1 MRKAAL
7 GMSVALFAG
16 VALAACGNEP
26 EPIGPIEPAFDRTT
40 ESTDTDTPDPVVPG
54 TPLPDTEAVP
64 PMGSEPGE
72 IPEVME
78 PEPTPGI
85 PGGDTTTGTLTEP
98 AVPAEEP
105 PADEFGTPQ

>member
-7 GMSVALFAG
+7 GMSVALLAG

-40 ESTDTDTPDPVVPG
+40 ETTDPDTAEPMVPG
-54 TPLPDTEAVP
+54 TTLPDAEPVP
-64 PMGSEPGE
+64 PVGSQPGE

-78 PEPTPGI
+78 PGPTPGI
-85 PGGDTTTGTLTEP
+85 PGGDTTTGTLDP

-105 PADEFGTPQ
+105 TDEFGTPQ